1 MDTNGKEE
9 NLVRYPYFRGCKVSS
24 FLRWFVCVCVCV
36 CVCIDSQYWCVVER
50 CPATAAAGLPLGLHG
65 SPGGRRE
72 GEAVPGAL
80 RQSGG
85 EEEIAVQETA
95 GGDLTG

>member
-1 MDTNGKEE
+1 MDTNGTEE
-9 NLVRYPYFRGCKVSS
+9 SLPRYPYFRGYKVSS
-24 FLRWFVCVCVCV
+24 FLREWFSGLYVCVCV
-36 CVCIDSQYWCVVER
+36 DSQYWCAVER
-50 CPATAAAGLPLGLHG
+50 CPATAATGLPLGLHG

-72 GEAVPGAL
+72 GETVPGAL

-95 GGDLTG
+95 GGDLAG